1 MPATK
6 VQRVAYVRVSSD
18 DQKTERQLEGEHFD
32 RTFMEKKSGKD
43 TKRPELEAMI
53 AYVRDGDTIVVHSM
67 DRLARNLGD
76 LLGIVRD
83 LTVRG
88 VKVEF
93 RKESLT
99 FSGDDTPMAKLLLGV
114 MGSVAEFERAIIRE
128 RQREGVAIAKRN
140 GAFKGRMPALN
151 AEQLAELRRRVAAR
165 DPKAAIARDLHI
177 CRATLYT
184 YLRHPAPAV
193 RESAPATPSRAGRR
207 DRRFVKIAP

>member
-18 DQKTERQLEGEHFD
+18 DQKTERQLEGEKFD

-43 TKRPELEAMI
+43 TKRPQLEAMI

-114 MGSVAEFERAIIRE
+114 IGSVAEFERAIIRE

-140 GAFKGRMPALN
+140 GAFKGRMPA
-151 AEQLAELRRRVAAR
+151 R
-165 DPKAAIARDLHI
+165 P
-177 CRATLYT
+177 
-184 YLRHPAPAV
+184 
-193 RESAPATPSRAGRR
+193 
-207 DRRFVKIAP
+207 

>member
-18 DQKTERQLEGEHFD
+18 DQKTERQLEGESFD

-43 TKRPELEAMI
+43 TKRPQLEAMI

-140 GAFKGRMPALN
+140 GAFKGRMPALT

-177 CRATLYT
+177 SRATLYT
-184 YLRHPAPAV
+184 YLRDPAPAV
-193 RESAPATPSRAGRR
+193 RESAR
-207 DRRFVKIAP
+207 